1 MPVSSKS
8 IGNNVLNTE
17 MDVEELKDDSS
28 DNIPLEKKKLWVC
41 VVAVY
46 SSRQFPFEKVS

>member
-8 IGNNVLNTE
+8 IGNNVLNTA

-28 DNIPLEKKKLWVC
+28 DNIPLEKKSCGFVLLLFIHLDNFLLK
-41 VVAVY
+41 
-46 SSRQFPFEKVS
+46 R